1 LVFGFQQKI
10 KMLVQVLI
18 GGGENHRMG
27 LYDMVLVKDNHI
39 AVAGGIPQAIAAV
52 DAYLKQ
58 ENLDV
63 GVEIETQTLEEVQEV
78 ISCIERGVGRVTR
91 VLLDNMV
98 VRMPNGDVDV
108 SMLQSAVD
116 IVNSRFETE
125 ASGNVTIE
133 TVGRIGS
140 TGVTYISSGALTHSV
155 KALDISLNVDTELAV
170 AVAKRTNH
178 A

>member
-63 GVEIETQTLEEVQEV
+63 GVEVQ
-78 ISCIERGVGRVTR
+78 
-91 VLLDNMV
+91 M
-98 VRMPNGDVDV
+98 
-108 SMLQSAVD
+108 
-116 IVNSRFETE
+116 
-125 ASGNVTIE
+125 
-133 TVGRIGS
+133 
-140 TGVTYISSGALTHSV
+140 
-155 KALDISLNVDTELAV
+155 
-170 AVAKRTNH
+170 
-178 A
+178 